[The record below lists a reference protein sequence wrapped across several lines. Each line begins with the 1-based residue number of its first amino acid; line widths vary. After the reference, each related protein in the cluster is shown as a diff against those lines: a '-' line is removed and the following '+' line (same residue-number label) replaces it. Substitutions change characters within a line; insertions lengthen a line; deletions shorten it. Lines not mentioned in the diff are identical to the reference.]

1 MQEISEE
8 EFHRAMA
15 GIKEFR
21 ETIGR
26 FESREECLSYLSKA
40 TRLSR
45 EECGA
50 AYDLYIK
57 MDLSAFAGETDK
69 NKGEEK

>member
-45 EECGA
+45 ENAERPTIC
-50 AYDLYIK
+50 
-57 MDLSAFAGETDK
+57 T
-69 NKGEEK
+69 

>member
-15 GIKEFR
+15 GIKEIR

-26 FESREECLSYLSKA
+26 FENREECLSYLSKA
-40 TRLSR
+40 LGCPARNAERPTI
-45 EECGA
+45 C
-50 AYDLYIK
+50 
-57 MDLSAFAGETDK
+57 T
-69 NKGEEK
+69 